1 MNSILSAIRKRRSR
15 YELKN
20 EITMSREEL
29 QQLIEEIF
37 LTMPS
42 PVNSQSTRAVILLGE
57 EHLRFWD
64 ITLEELERATSA
76 ETFVKTLAKVNRSF
90 KSGYGTIL
98 FYEDGKVIRELIEK
112 YPKYAH
118 NFDLWATQTNGMH
131 QFALWS
137 ALADAGIGASLQH
150 YNELIDERIRQE
162 WSIDPEWK
170 LYAQMPFGIAV
181 DVPKEKH
188 IRPMAERIFYHE

>member
-1 MNSILSAIRKRRSR
+1 MNSILSGLKKRRSR

-20 EITMSREEL
+20 EITISRAEL
-29 QQLIEEIF
+29 KQLIEEIF

-42 PVNSQSTRAVILLGE
+42 PVNSQSTRAVVLLGDD
-57 EHLRFWD
+57 HLRFWD
-64 ITLEELERATSA
+64 ITLEELKRATSE

-98 FYEDGKVIRELIEK
+98 FYEDGKVISELIEK

-118 NFDLWATQTNGMH
+118 NFDAWSTQTNGMH
-131 QFALWS
+131 QIALWS

-150 YNELIDERIRQE
+150 YNELIDERIRRE
-162 WSIDPEWK
+162 WTIDPEWK

-188 IRPMAERIFYHE
+188 IRPLAERIFWHE

>member
-118 NFDLWATQTNGMH
+118 NFDHWATQTNGMH